1 MSKKSS
7 TFVANFKTIKRKESS
22 MAVRTISSYTGYG
35 YRVQL
40 IKRTGVEKD
49 YSVQQNRRVLVSTGN
64 EGLAK
69 DVFLNT
75 IAGIVRQTFI
85 KYGEEV

>member
-1 MSKKSS
+1 M
-7 TFVANFKTIKRKESS
+7 AN
-22 MAVRTISSYTGYG
+22 RTISSYIGYG

-64 EGLAK
+64 ESLAK

-85 KYGEEV
+85 RYGDEV

>member
-1 MSKKSS
+1 MG
-7 TFVANFKTIKRKESS
+7 
-22 MAVRTISSYTGYG
+22 VRTISSYTGYG

-64 EGLAK
+64 ESLAK

-85 KYGEEV
+85 RYGEEV